1 MGDVVDLFTRQP
13 LDEDTVPTS
22 TEVELLRL
30 LCEATEALLNAQ
42 SLIAVGRLIPPADE
56 DA

>member
-1 MGDVVDLFTRQP
+1 TRQP